1 MMHYQFAAVFTAY
14 FFLNYKMYKQI
25 LINVIKTL
33 SIELTIY
40 FLKRYLLVVN
50 SLTYYYIV
58 NRNLLKTKKINSL
71 DIK

>member
-40 FLKRYLLVVN
+40 FF
-50 SLTYYYIV
+50 
-58 NRNLLKTKKINSL
+58 KKIFSGSKFSNIVIL
-71 DIK
+71 LIEIY